1 MRISRNVWL
10 LGIVSLLND
19 AGSEM
24 MNAVLPLFATS
35 LGASGFALGM
45 IGGLRDAAASFI
57 KVFAGWWS
65 DRIGKRKPFLWLG
78 YGLGGVMKLVMSVAT
93 SWPQLLVISPI
104 ERMSKLRD
112 PPRDALIADSVP
124 LRIRGEAFGI
134 QQAMDRTGAIT
145 GSLIA
150 LALVGIGL
158 AFSPI
163 IALGGLISLS
173 SLVAVMMVKDKPA
186 KPILRGLGVS
196 LKGLPKEFKKYLAVS
211 TLFALGN
218 FTYFIFIAR
227 ASGFFTG
234 ALATIAPVG
243 LYVLSNVFFAAGL
256 PVFGRISDRVGR
268 KEMLFAG
275 YLLFALVSVGFAMNG
290 ELTGLFILFAAYGLF
305 NALIDSNQRAYVV
318 DLVGHEQRGT
328 ALGAFHTAIGT
339 AALPAGAIAGLLYQ
353 LAPAYAFLY
362 GAGMGIASALL
373 LLTVVRKR

>member
-1 MRISRNVWL
+1 MPISRNVWL
-10 LGIVSLLND
+10 LGVVSLLND

-24 MNAVLPLFATS
+24 MNAVLPLFAAS

-65 DRIGKRKPFLWLG
+65 DRTGKRKPFLWLG
-78 YGLGGVMKLVMSVAT
+78 YGLGGVMKLVMSMAT

-150 LALVGIGL
+150 LALVGIGV

-163 IALGGLISLS
+163 IALGGLVSLS
-173 SLVAVMMVKDKPA
+173 SLFAIMLVKDKPA
-186 KPILRGLGVS
+186 RPVLRGLGVS
-196 LKGLPKEFKKYLAVS
+196 LNGLPKEFKKYLAVS

-243 LYVLSNVFFAAGL
+243 LYVLSNMFFAAGL

-275 YLLFALVSVGFAMNG
+275 YLLFALVSIGFAMNG
-290 ELTGLFILFAAYGLF
+290 ELTGLLILFAAYGLF

-328 ALGAFHTAIGT
+328 ALGAFHTTIGMAT
-339 AALPAGAIAGLLYQ
+339 LPAGAIAGLLYQ

-362 GAGMGIASALL
+362 GAGMGIVSAVLL
-373 LLTVVRKR
+373 FTVVSKR